1 MDGILIVD
9 KPEGRTSHD
18 VVARVR
24 RMLGE
29 KRVGHTGTLDPFA
42 TGVLVLL
49 VGRATRLAQFLA
61 GAEKEYEATIRLGY
75 STTTGD
81 LTGERR
87 DFGNAG
93 AASDAANDGE
103 RTSEAANADAEANE
117 VVDVAV
123 DVSEIVS
130 GGGETNA
137 PDCATLERARVESA
151 LAGLRGEIDQ
161 VPPMYSAKKVG
172 GKKLYELARR
182 GEEIERKAVRVS
194 VREFEIVSDEKGAFL
209 LRNEDGTCDMRARV
223 VCSAGTYVRALGE
236 SLGEALGTGAHL
248 AALRRTRAGEFR
260 AGIAVTLDEL
270 QMVVEAGGAREI
282 LTPLESALPH
292 LPSAHL
298 SAEESRRARHGAAV
312 RARDPAEGLSEGAHV
327 LMFDERGA
335 LLAVGVYD
343 AARALVQPR
352 VMLAAEK

>member
-9 KPEGRTSHD
+9 KPAGWTSHD

-24 RMLGE
+24 RILRE

-75 STTTGD
+75 STDTGD
-81 LTGERR
+81 LTGARR
-87 DFGNAG
+87 EEATDARACDDATGTCDDETVADDEKVNDDEAVKKG
-93 AASDAANDGE
+93 AA
-103 RTSEAANADAEANE
+103 
-117 VVDVAV
+117 
-123 DVSEIVS
+123 
-130 GGGETNA
+130 
-137 PDCATLERARVESA
+137 DCSSLTRAQVESA
-151 LAGLRGEIDQ
+151 LSTLRGEIEQ

-182 GEEIERKAVRVS
+182 GEEVERKAVRVG
-194 VREFEIVSDEKGAFL
+194 VRVFEIISDGSGAFL
-209 LRNEDGTCDMRARV
+209 RANTDGTCDMRARV
-223 VCSAGTYVRALGE
+223 VCSAGTYVRALAESVGS
-236 SLGEALGTGAHL
+236 SLGVGAHL

-260 AGIAVTLDEL
+260 VEDAFVPDEL
-270 QMVVEAGGAREI
+270 QKIAGGGVPADFLI
-282 LTPLESALPH
+282 PLEAALPH
-292 LPSAHL
+292 LPAAHL
-298 SAEESRRARHGAAV
+298 TGEEARKVRHGAAISASVEVGLEDGGYV
-312 RARDPAEGLSEGAHV
+312 RIC
-327 LMFDERGA
+327 DERGA

-343 AARALVQPR
+343 AALALLRPR